1 MLNKELNR
9 MFELLREDVDPLVTY
24 EEACVITGKTMNALC
39 SKISR
44 SNIKPIVYQ
53 RFLRYSDVIKIRDK
67 MV

>member
-24 EEACVITGKTMNALC
+24 EEACAITGKTMNALC